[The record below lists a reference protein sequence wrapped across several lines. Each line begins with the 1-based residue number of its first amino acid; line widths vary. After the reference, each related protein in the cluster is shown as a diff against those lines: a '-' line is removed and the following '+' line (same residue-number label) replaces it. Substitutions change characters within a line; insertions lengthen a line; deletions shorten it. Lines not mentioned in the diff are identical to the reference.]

1 MTRYMVD
8 LFSHDSDRKSFTVE
22 ASDLEGG
29 PSPTITLVSAGG
41 NEATFARVGVERD
54 GSPDNEIVAWTYR
67 PSAESIERNPRLAGY
82 SLIIF
87 ND

>member
-1 MTRYMVD
+1 MKYMVNR
-8 LFSHDSDRKSFTVE
+8 FSHDADEKYFTAE

-54 GSPDNEIVAWTYR
+54 GSPDDEIVAWTYK
-67 PSAESIERNPRLAGY
+67 PSAESVERNPRLKGY
-82 SLIIF
+82 SLTIF